1 MPRYLETAQKLREEV
16 QSFVNNF
23 ILVPECETTPDSI
36 VQLAHIINLAV
47 RCSPRGI
54 QGVIRRNIVATAMK
68 DYCNVTM
75 TEEWDEST
83 GRHFN
88 KIHITSK

>member
-1 MPRYLETAQKLREEV
+1 MPRYLETARKLREEV

-23 ILVPECETTPDSI
+23 ILVDRHGETPDSI
-36 VQLAHIINLAV
+36 VQLAHIINLAIK
-47 RCSPRGI
+47 CSPRGI
-54 QGVIRRNIVATAMK
+54 QSTVRKNIVAMAVK

-75 TEEWDEST
+75 TKEFNEST

-88 KIHITSK
+88 KIHIVSK